1 MKVFL
6 SSLRISFV
14 ALACLTVLLGII
26 YPCFI
31 WGVGQLLFH
40 KKANGTLFYYQNGE
54 VIGSELIAQNFSLA
68 SYFHPRPSS
77 AGDNGYDA
85 ANSSGSNLGPT
96 SQKLIDTVRGRVA
109 AYRSENSL
117 SDDVLIPPDA
127 VTGSGSG
134 LDPHISLANA
144 MLQASRVASARGM
157 AVEDVRHLIGKYT
170 EGRALWLFGEKRV
183 NVLRVNLALDKITYT
198 E

>member
-14 ALACLTVLLGII
+14 ALACFTVLLGII

-31 WGVGQLLFH
+31 WGIGQLFFH
-40 KKANGTLFYYQNGE
+40 KKANGTLFYYQDGE
-54 VIGSELIAQNFSLA
+54 VIGSELIGQNFSLP

-77 AGDNGYDA
+77 AGDSGYDA

-117 SDDVLIPPDA
+117 SDSVLIPPDA
-127 VTGSGSG
+127 VTCSGSG

-144 MLQASRVASARGM
+144 MLQAPRVASARGM
-157 AVEDVRHLIGKYT
+157 EVADVRHLIKKYT
-170 EGRALWLFGEKRV
+170 EGRALGLFGEKRV
-183 NVLRVNLALDKITYT
+183 NVLRLNLALDKIAYS